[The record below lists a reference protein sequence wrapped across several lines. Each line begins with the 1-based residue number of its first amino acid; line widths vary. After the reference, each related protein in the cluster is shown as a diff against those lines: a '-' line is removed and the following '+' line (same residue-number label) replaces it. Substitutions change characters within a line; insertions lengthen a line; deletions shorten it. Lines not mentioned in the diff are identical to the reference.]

1 MGNLTKFTSFLSK
14 PYITIGASLARIG
27 FGLLIIYFY
36 MIHYSQR
43 DYLWGPN
50 GLINF
55 DIFIEGLNNSNS
67 FSLYALSRSELYFDI
82 IFHIG
87 IIAALLFTLGYKG
100 RFISI
105 INFILVFSIHERNHM
120 ILDGGDNITRIILF
134 YLIFAQTTK
143 YLSIDSY
150 LVKKRNKSSESS
162 FYSNALHNFAVLASI
177 TQLCVLYLNSA
188 YYKVMGEVWQNG
200 TAIYYIL
207 QVEEFSHPFFRSII
221 NSSDFLIVAGTYA
234 TLLVQMAF
242 PFLLFNKKTKYI
254 GLILV
259 VGMHLG
265 IAIVMGLYTFSATM
279 LVVDLLLISNEDYR
293 KAYQYLNSLAVK
305 FSGSGR
311 QVSKESSK
319 AETTL
324 SS

>member
-1 MGNLTKFTSFLSK
+1 MKTLTKFTSFLSK
-14 PYITIGASLARIG
+14 PYITIGASLVRIG
-27 FGLLIIYFY
+27 FGLLLIYFY
-36 MIHYSQR
+36 VIHYSQR

-50 GLINF
+50 GLIDFNE
-55 DIFIEGLNNSNS
+55 FIEILNNSNS
-67 FSLYALSRSELYFDI
+67 FSLYALSNSELYFDI

-105 INFILVFSIHERNHM
+105 VNFILVFSIHERNHM
-120 ILDGGDNITRIILF
+120 ILDGGDNITRILLF

-143 YLSIDSY
+143 HFSIDSY
-150 LVKKRNKSSESS
+150 LAKKRNKSSESS
-162 FYSNALHNFAVLASI
+162 FYSNALHNVAVLASI

-221 NSSDFLIVAGTYA
+221 SSSDFLIVVGTYG

-279 LVVDLLLISNEDYR
+279 LVIDLLLISNEDYR
-293 KAYQYLNSLAVK
+293 KAYKYLNSLATK
-305 FSGSGR
+305 LLGR
-311 QVSKESSK
+311 KVSEKNSK
-319 AETTL
+319 AESTL

>member
-1 MGNLTKFTSFLSK
+1 MKILTKFTSFLSK
-14 PYITIGASLARIG
+14 PYITIGTSLARIG
-27 FGLLIIYFY
+27 FGLLLIYFY

-43 DYLWGPN
+43 DYIWGPN
-50 GLINF
+50 GLISFDNF
-55 DIFIEGLNNSNS
+55 IGILNESSS
-67 FSLYALSRSELYFDI
+67 FSLYALSNSELYFDI
-82 IFHIG
+82 IFHVG
-87 IIAALLFTLGYKG
+87 IIAAVLFTIGYKG

-105 INFILVFSIHERNHM
+105 MNFILVFSIHERNHM

-143 YLSIDSY
+143 HLSIDSY
-150 LVKKRNKSSESS
+150 LAKKQNKLSVPS
-162 FYSNALHNFAVLASI
+162 FYSNALHNFAILASVI
-177 TQLCVLYLNSA
+177 QLCILYLNSA

-221 NSSDFLIVAGTYA
+221 SSSDFLIVTGTYA
-234 TLLVQMAF
+234 TLLIQMAF
-242 PFLLFNKKTKYI
+242 PFSLFNKKTKYI

-259 VGMHLG
+259 VGLHLG

-279 LVVDLLLISNEDYR
+279 IVIDLLLISNEDYR
-293 KAYQYLNSLAVK
+293 KAYQYLNSLTAR
-305 FSGSGR
+305 FSGR
-311 QVSKESSK
+311 QVSKENSK
-319 AETTL
+319 AETL